1 MDDRH
6 DVTASHGID
15 SVAEPLPQHS
25 GHVTMKPHVLAL
37 CVAATAAV
45 VAGGAAAADF
55 SLRLI
60 GESSIPTGTLFEG
73 VEFGGISGLDRAADG
88 SYWALSDDRG
98 GERGTPRFYSLDL
111 DYDATAFH
119 GVNILSQTF
128 MQRPDGTSFPSN
140 ARTVD
145 PEGLRVAPNGNLYWS
160 SEGNWNANA
169 ANRFQPFVREMTTTG
184 AFVREFAT
192 PAMFD
197 YVDNATTG
205 GRNNKLF
212 EALTVTPNG
221 TLFTANEDALVQ
233 DGGLTTVSSGSVVRV
248 MALDPVSGSAMAQY
262 AYELPPIPVDA
273 TPGAPFGPDNGLP
286 ELLALSDTEFIALER
301 AFAYGVGNTIRLVL
315 TGIGPETT
323 DVSDIAALAGAVY
336 TPMSREVLLEMP
348 IEFEGVVLDNFE
360 ALSWGRTLANGNRT
374 LVLAAD
380 NNFSATQTTKFM
392 AFEVTPVPEPGTYAL
407 MLGGLGLLGIA
418 ARRRT
423 RRD

>member
-1 MDDRH
+1 MDDRR
-6 DVTASHGID
+6 DVIASHGIY
-15 SVAEPLPQHS
+15 SVAESLPQHS
-25 GHVTMKPHVLAL
+25 GSAMMKPHVLAL
-37 CVAATAAV
+37 CISAAAAIA
-45 VAGGAAAADF
+45 AGGAGAADF

-60 GESSIPTGTLFEG
+60 GEFSIPTGTLFEG

-88 SYWALSDDRG
+88 TYWALSDDRG
-98 GERGTPRFYSLDL
+98 GERGTPRFYSIDL
-111 DYDATAFH
+111 DYDAAAFH
-119 GVNILSQTF
+119 GVSIISQTF
-128 MQRPDGTSFPSN
+128 MQRPDGTPFPSN

-169 ANRFQPFVREMTTTG
+169 ASRFQPFVREMTTTG

-212 EALTVTPNG
+212 EALTVTPSG
-221 TLFTANEDALVQ
+221 TLYTANEDALVQ

-248 MALDPVSGSAMAQY
+248 MALDPVSGSSTAQY

-273 TPGAPFGPDNGLP
+273 VPGAPFGPDNGLP

-301 AFAYGVGNTIRLVL
+301 AFAFGVGNTIRLVL
-315 TGIGPETT
+315 TGIGPDTT
-323 DVSDIAALAGAVY
+323 DVSGIPALAGAVY
-336 TPMSREVLLEMP
+336 TPMRREVLLEMP
-348 IEFEGVVLDNFE
+348 IAFEGVVMDNFE
-360 ALSWGRTLANGNRT
+360 AMTWGRTLPNGNRT

-380 NNFSATQTTKFM
+380 NNFSPTQTTKFM

-407 MLGGLGLLGIA
+407 MLGGLGVLGIA
-418 ARRRT
+418 SRRRT
-423 RRD
+423 ARH